1 MKKFKKRWKKKLKRM
16 AKLKPESLYIHIPFC
31 AHICKYCDFT
41 KLFYNE
47 RFVKPYLNELFKEL
61 DSYKINK
68 VKTIYIGGG
77 TPTSLS
83 DNDFEKL
90 LQKVKPYLCDGGE
103 FSVEANVEN
112 LSKAKLD
119 IMSRY
124 GVTRLSIGVESTQNR
139 RLKEIGRSHTYEDAV
154 KVVNEAKKH
163 GFDSINVDLIYG
175 FNGQS
180 IKDLEND
187 LNNVLALDVDH
198 ISIYSLIVSPG
209 TVFHNMKYKEQ
220 DEEESAKYYEY
231 IVKILRE
238 HGYERYEVSNFAR
251 NKKYAKHNLTYWHDN
266 EYYGIGLGAS
276 GYING
281 VRYENTKSL
290 DKYLSGDYIANK
302 EIVTKEKDFEYF
314 LLTNLRLESGFLRKD
329 FKKRFG
335 IDFTQKY
342 GNRLDKFVDTGDL
355 RIDENRVKLTDQG
368 MLIMDYILLN
378 II

>member
-1 MKKFKKRWKKKLKRM
+1 M

-47 RFVKPYLNELFKEL
+47 RFAKPYLNELFKEL
-61 DSYKINK
+61 DSYQINR

-83 DNDFEKL
+83 DEDFEKL

-112 LSKAKLD
+112 LSNAKLD

-124 GVTRLSIGVESTQNR
+124 GVSRLSIGVESTQNR
-139 RLKEIGRSHTYEDAV
+139 RLKEIGRSHTYEDAI

-175 FNGQS
+175 FNAQS

-220 DEEESAKYYEY
+220 DEEESAKYYKY
-231 IVKILRE
+231 IVKTLRE
-238 HGYERYEVSNFAR
+238 YGYERYEVSNFAR
-251 NKKYAKHNLTYWHDN
+251 NKKYAKHNLTYWHDD

-290 DKYLSGDYIANK
+290 DKYLSGDYIASK

-329 FKKRFG
+329 FINRFG
-335 IDFTQKY
+335 VDFVIEY
-342 GNRLDKFVDTGDL
+342 NDKISSFIKSKDIIVTKD
-355 RIDENRVKLTDQG
+355 RVFLSDNG
-368 MLIMDYILLN
+368 LLIMDYILRK

>member
-1 MKKFKKRWKKKLKRM
+1 M

-61 DSYKINK
+61 DSYQINK

-83 DNDFEKL
+83 DEDFEKL
-90 LQKVKPYLCDGGE
+90 LQKVKPYLRDGGE

-112 LSKAKLD
+112 LSIAKLD

-124 GVTRLSIGVESTQNR
+124 GVSRLSIGVESTQNR

-163 GFDSINVDLIYG
+163 GFDSINIDLIFG

-180 IKDLEND
+180 TKDLEND

-231 IVKILRE
+231 IVKTLRE

-290 DKYLSGDYIANK
+290 DKYLSGDHIASK
-302 EIVTKEKDFEYF
+302 EIVTKEKDFEYY

-329 FKKRFG
+329 FIDRFG